1 MEESGVG
8 GGDQGQAGSCKT
20 FKRLLESHLTDFSEM

>member
-8 GGDQGQAGSCKT
+8 GGAQRQAGSCKT
-20 FKRLLESHLTDFSEM
+20 FKHLLESHLSDFSEI